1 MKIVNFGILDFLY
14 DSGQL
19 FECLLF
25 RSSVNGLPLAFV
37 HDGNCISAF
46 FSFLDVVLGWI
57 FHKMSPFDIFEA
69 CIKPNSNYK
78 KSIRRQ
84 IVFLKEEFRA

>member
-1 MKIVNFGILDFLY
+1 
-14 DSGQL
+14 
-19 FECLLF
+19 
-25 RSSVNGLPLAFV
+25 
-37 HDGNCISAF
+37 
-46 FSFLDVVLGWI
+46 VVLRWI